1 MIRSEMPQ
9 EALLRPIGEF
19 YVIITCLTAISLIFF
34 AHEYLYMSNTLAY
47 VSICAL
53 SFLTYLYIC
62 DAYKVWRYQSNIRV
76 LRPYVVNSNNIPFD
90 PSYVELGKGFKW
102 EAIHTQRLR
111 DTRLVENRAYLEPHK
126 HYVRV
131 RNYCK
136 RNQKSNKFIIKK
148 IVKALNSDVFLNPFK
163 PLPPIGG
170 QPAIHGIEPN
180 EEDFLWYLEK
190 RVGHTGIFGATRVGK
205 TRLAEWLIAHDIRA
219 GAKKLRG
226 KNGNIGNVVLIFD
239 PKGDGELLR
248 RVVLECI
255 KSGRLDELY
264 MINLGFPEASY
275 SYNPIG
281 DYQTVTEVAGRS
293 TNQLADGGNSSA
305 FKEFSWRFVNIN
317 AQALEF
323 IGEEVSFELLS
334 HYISYTDELLEKY
347 LKKKLNLD
355 DESWSDQVAEYQDD
369 LDKAKLMRSGRNE
382 RTLAIIECAKDV
394 LQDSSNEGDTILKGL
409 VSALE
414 YDKTYYDKL
423 VASLLPFLDKM
434 TTGKFRELLSPK
446 SNKKRFR
453 WRDVISRRGVVYFG
467 LDALTDPVVAGAF
480 ASSAISD
487 LISLT
492 GAIYKSNSVTDEPDL
507 MNGKK
512 VPILGHF
519 DEFNELVTGDEI
531 IQMLNKSGGAA
542 LMAHLYTQTMRDIE
556 AKIGDTAKAAQII
569 GNLQNVIMMR
579 VREVSTAKLLTEQ
592 VPMVEVSSITDVGGT
607 KDDGSITQFQT
618 DNSDRRTTKE
628 VPMIEDSDII
638 GLPVGQ
644 AFMLNDGGNLTKL
657 RFPMIE
663 DDEDIQLPSN
673 IDSLVRKMQE
683 NYRTGENWSRNG

>member
-1 MIRSEMPQ
+1 M
-9 EALLRPIGEF
+9 
-19 YVIITCLTAISLIFF
+19 
-34 AHEYLYMSNTLAY
+34 
-47 VSICAL
+47 
-53 SFLTYLYIC
+53 
-62 DAYKVWRYQSNIRV
+62 
-76 LRPYVVNSNNIPFD
+76 LRPYIVNSNNIPFD
-90 PSYVELGKGFKW
+90 PSYVELGKGFVWKS
-102 EAIHTQRLR
+102 IHTQRLR
-111 DTRLVENRAYLEPHK
+111 DTRLVENRSYLEPHK
-126 HYVRV
+126 YYIDV
-131 RNYCK
+131 RNFCA
-136 RNQKSNKFIIKK
+136 RNKNSTSFPVNQ
-148 IVKALNSDVFLNPFK
+148 IVKAFNSDVFFNPFK
-163 PLPPIGG
+163 PLPSIGG

-180 EEDFLWYLEK
+180 EKDFLWYLGK

-205 TRLAEWLIAHDIRA
+205 TRLAELIIAHDIRA
-219 GAKKLRG
+219 GARHLRK

-239 PKGDGELLR
+239 PKGDGELFR

-264 MINLGFPEASY
+264 TINLGFPDASY

-293 TNQLADGGNSSA
+293 TNQLADGGNSAA

-334 HYISYTDELLEKY
+334 HYISYTEELLEKY
-347 LKKKLNLD
+347 LRKKSQSG
-355 DESWSDQVAEYQDD
+355 DEFWSEQVDEYINE
-369 LDKAKLMRSGRNE
+369 LDKAKVMRSSRNE
-382 RTLAIIECAKDV
+382 RTLAIIEYAKDE
-394 LQDSSNEGDTILKGL
+394 LQKDSDAILKGL

-423 VASLLPFLDKM
+423 VASLQPFLDKM

-453 WRDVISRRGVVYFG
+453 WKDVIARRGVVYFG

-492 GAIYKSNSVTDEPDL
+492 GAIYKSNSVTDEPDFL
-507 MNGKK
+507 NGQR

-531 IQMLNKSGGAA
+531 IQMLNKSGGAE

-556 AKIGDTAKAAQII
+556 AKIGDTAKAAQIV

-592 VPMVEVSSITDVGGT
+592 VPMVEVSSKTDVGGT
-607 KDDGSITQFQT
+607 KDDGSLTQFQT
-618 DNSDRRTTKE
+618 DNSDRTTTKE

-644 AFMLNDGGNLTKL
+644 AFMLNDGGTLTKL

-663 DDEDIQLPSN
+663 DDDEIQLPSK
-673 IDSLVRKMQE
+673 IDALVSTMQE
-683 NYRTGENWSRNG
+683 NYRTGENWSRHG